1 MDKNY
6 KLLHA
11 YIIKWSKKLLI
22 LNKLGNKC
30 SMCEET
36 RPWVLSFH
44 HTDPSQKEHDIGP
57 LKTGRLSLLE
67 KEVEKCICVCENCH
81 RKIHNKNKDETRY
94 SKSKKIYLEYKNIY
108 KCEKC
113 NNESLPNYCLDF
125 HHIIPKDKSFEIS
138 KAFRYIKDR
147 TFHFKTV
154 EDLQDIVKNEIDKC
168 MVLCG
173 NCHQDIHFDKEKY
186 EKYKNE
192 INNKIGNV
200 NEIQPKLDKQQV
212 LDMYN
217 SGMRQIEIA
226 RHFNASKGTI
236 CDILKSFG
244 LTRKMVDIKINRDE
258 VMKMH
263 IENPNMTQHEISKH
277 FKVAP
282 SVISRIF
289 TERKN
294 LDNSIS

>member
-1 MDKNY
+1 MNLEY
-6 KLLHA
+6 KRKHA
-11 YIIKWSKKLLI
+11 YIITWAKKLLI

-30 SMCEET
+30 SMCNES

-44 HTDPSQKEHDIGP
+44 HTDPSQKENHIHD
-57 LKTGRLSLLE
+57 LRKGRLSLLE
-67 KEVEKCICVCENCH
+67 KEIEKCICVCENCH
-81 RKIHNKNKDETRY
+81 RKIHNDNKDETRY
-94 SKSKKIYLEYKNIY
+94 SKNKKLYLEYKNIY

-125 HHIIPKDKSFEIS
+125 HHINPEEKTFTLSESF
-138 KAFRYIKDR
+138 KNRN
-147 TFHFKTV
+147 KTV
-154 EDLQDIVKNEIDKC
+154 EDLQNNVKKEIDKC
-168 MVLCG
+168 MVLCA
-173 NCHQDIHFDKEKY
+173 NCHLDIHFDKERF
-186 EKYKNE
+186 EINKNE

-200 NEIQPKLDKQQV
+200 KEVQPKLDKQKV

-217 SGMRQIEIA
+217 SGMKQIQIA

-244 LTRKMVDIKINRDE
+244 LTRKMTDIKINRDD
-258 VMKMH
+258 VWKMH

-282 SVISRIF
+282 SVISKIF
-289 TERKN
+289 TELKN